1 MFELFRNS
9 SSFHIIFEFSKYLT
23 LLGKPVR
30 IAVAGKV
37 SFEVLP
43 DKSFFWAILL
53 PFLGERAGIGFAGA
67 GTVFFCGGT
76 LLSDEPEFAGAFVSV
91 VSDCCDDSMP
101 VLLDVF
107 SARFSALGFR
117 FLGEPAGIGFAGGAF
132 FMAPLAGAFF
142 WHFLGAIAI
151 VPSH

>member
-9 SSFHIIFEFSKYLT
+9 SSFHIIFEFSKYIT

-67 GTVFFCGGT
+67 GTVFFVVALCSLMSQNLLERFFCGIR
-76 LLSDEPEFAGAFVSV
+76 LL
-91 VSDCCDDSMP
+91 
-101 VLLDVF
+101 
-107 SARFSALGFR
+107 
-117 FLGEPAGIGFAGGAF
+117 
-132 FMAPLAGAFF
+132 
-142 WHFLGAIAI
+142 
-151 VPSH
+151 